1 MKGRVQLREPR
12 RSLLTGA
19 KRPFARP
26 EGLGE
31 SLSASTRS
39 ARSESRDRNCT
50 RVFGV
55 YNSED
60 AAAYLNTICG
70 PLHSFSYLRTEPSDM
85 EHEATVEGV
94 GIGVGEEGPGAPV
107 VLLRAR
113 EEVVPIFVS
122 SDQAQSMQL
131 ALEGEPFERPL
142 THDLMVEMVAE
153 FGAAIDRV
161 RIDDLADGT
170 FYAKIDTEQYL
181 DDRRKEMVFDARPS
195 DGIAIALRV
204 DCPLIVSDEVVDEAG
219 QPPEAFEEAP
229 EEDDD
234 SEFEL

>member
-1 MKGRVQLREPR
+1 
-12 RSLLTGA
+12 
-19 KRPFARP
+19 
-26 EGLGE
+26 
-31 SLSASTRS
+31 
-39 ARSESRDRNCT
+39 
-50 RVFGV
+50 
-55 YNSED
+55 
-60 AAAYLNTICG
+60 
-70 PLHSFSYLRTEPSDM
+70 M

-113 EEVVPIFVS
+113 DEVVPIFVS

-142 THDLMVEMVAE
+142 THDLLVEMVAE

-181 DDRRKEMVFDARPS
+181 GDRRKEMVFDARPS

-204 DCPLIVSDEVVDEAG
+204 DCPLIVSDEVIDEAG
-219 QPPEAFEEAP
+219 QPPDAFEEAP